1 MNFALPVFLW
11 LLALLL
17 PFLAL
22 FLAWTWRRKQA
33 AVALFV
39 RSRLLARLTV
49 GVSPA
54 RQIIKRTLMF
64 AAVASLLLALARPRW
79 GFIEEETRAS
89 GLDIV
94 VCVDVSRSMLASD
107 LKPNRLARAKMAI
120 YDLMSLA
127 KSDRLGLVAF
137 AGTAFLQCPLAL
149 DPEAF
154 RQSVLALDTEIIP
167 EPGTALGQ
175 ALEEARQAFQADS
188 RAARAILLLTDGED
202 HEEGAVEAA
211 RRCYQEGIRVF
222 TLGLGTP
229 DGEVLR
235 SADPYGNPVFIRDE
249 RNNVVK
255 SKLNEKILKEMAEAG
270 GGFYLPLQNAQTV
283 SVLHQR
289 GLAPLPKGEFAGSRM
304 RQWQERFQW
313 PLGLSLLLLAAELL
327 LPEQRRVG
335 RSREIEEAQYEG
347 LKTALGTGPAPTA

>member
-1 MNFALPVFLW
+1 MNFAVPAFLW
-11 LLALLL
+11 LLAGLL
-17 PFLAL
+17 PLLAA

-33 AVALFV
+33 AMAQFV

-54 RQIIKRTLMF
+54 RQVARRVLVF
-64 AAVASLLLALARPRW
+64 AAVGTLLLALARPRW
-79 GFIEEETRAS
+79 GFTEEETRAS
-89 GLDIV
+89 GLDLV
-94 VCVDVSRSMLASD
+94 VCLDVSRSMLAAD
-107 LKPNRLARAKMAI
+107 LKPSRLARAKLAV
-120 YDLMSLA
+120 YDLMALA
-127 KSDRLGLVAF
+127 RSDRLGLVAF

-167 EPGTALGQ
+167 EPGTALGE
-175 ALEEARQAFQADS
+175 ALDEARQAFQADS

-222 TLGLGTP
+222 TVGLGSP
-229 DGEVLR
+229 EGELLR
-235 SADPYGNPVFIRDE
+235 GADPYGNPVFVRDE

-255 SKLNEKILKEMAEAG
+255 SRLNEAILKQMAEAG
-270 GGFYLPLQNAQTV
+270 GGFYLPLQNAQTMG
-283 SVLHQR
+283 VLHQR

-304 RQWQERFQW
+304 RQWTERFQW
-313 PLGLSLLLLAAELL
+313 PLGLAVLLLLAEML
-327 LPEQRRVG
+327 LPEQRRVP
-335 RSREIEEAQYEG
+335 RSREIDSAQHAG
-347 LKTALGTGPAPTA
+347 LRAVLGTAPTPPA